1 MEIFKH
7 IDPLRAFLKDQR
19 LLGKS
24 IGLVPTMG
32 ALHPGHMALITAS
45 KQQNS
50 LTVSSI
56 YINPTQ
62 FNNASDLEKYPRML
76 DKDTMLLRETGCD
89 VLFVPDNN
97 EMYNQKPFLKFDF
110 SHLDKI
116 MEGKFRPGHFSG
128 VALVVSK
135 LFHIVQP
142 DQAYFGQKDF
152 QQFVIIRQLVN
163 DLQFDIRLHCIPTLR
178 ENDGLAMS
186 SRNLRLSPEHRQLA
200 GIFYKALLEAKQKIV
215 SKIPVSEVKEFVEKL
230 INAQPQSRLEYFEL
244 ADSSN
249 LNLLNNV
256 SDGNRPIMCIAGY
269 IGEIRLIDNMYLD

>member
-1 MEIFKH
+1 MEIFKQ
-7 IDPLRAFLKDQR
+7 IDPLKAFLKDQR

-32 ALHPGHMALITAS
+32 ALHPGHLALIKAS
-45 KQQNS
+45 KEQNS

-62 FNNASDLEKYPRML
+62 FNNPADLEKYPRTL
-76 DKDTMLLRETGCD
+76 EKDISLLSEAGCD
-89 VLFVPDNN
+89 VLFAPDNN
-97 EMYNQKPFLKFDF
+97 EMYSQKPFLKFDF
-110 SHLDKI
+110 THLDKI
-116 MEGKFRPGHFSG
+116 MEGRFRPGHFSG

-135 LFHIVQP
+135 LFHIVDP

-163 DLQFDIRLHCIPTLR
+163 DLQFNIVLHCIPTLR

-186 SRNLRLSPEHRQLA
+186 SRNLRLSAEHRQLA
-200 GIFYKALLEAKQKIV
+200 GIFYKALIEAKQKIV
-215 SKIPVSEVKEFVEKL
+215 SKIPVSEVKEYVEKL
-230 INAQPQSRLEYFEL
+230 INAQPHSQLEYFEL
-244 ADSSN
+244 ADSTN